1 MWQLWILQGGP
12 REDGLPDEVDQKA
25 GPARLRISICEKK
38 STPKR
43 SGTAECGALGIKTFR
58 PVFVDRIL
66 T

>member
-1 MWQLWILQGGP
+1 M
-12 REDGLPDEVDQKA
+12 PDEVDRKA

-58 PVFVDRIL
+58 PVFVDRVL